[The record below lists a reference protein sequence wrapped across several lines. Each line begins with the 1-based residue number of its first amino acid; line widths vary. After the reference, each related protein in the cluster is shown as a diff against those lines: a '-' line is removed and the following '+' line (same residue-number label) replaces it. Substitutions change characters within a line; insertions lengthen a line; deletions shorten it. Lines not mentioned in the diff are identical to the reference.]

1 MPRLTRPFAPFA
13 LVLALL
19 HGASAVAQQPDPLG
33 VTLLTGSCS
42 GCHGA
47 AGEGSGGVPAIAG
60 TKSRDEF
67 VATMKAFRD
76 NEGNPTIMNR
86 IARGYTDAEIALM
99 AQRFARAN

>member
-1 MPRLTRPFAPFA
+1 MSRLTRLLAPF
-13 LVLALL
+13 VLALAL
-19 HGASAVAQQPDPLG
+19 IHSGPAKSQQPDPIG
-33 VTLLTGSCS
+33 IALLTGSCS

-67 VATMKAFRD
+67 VATMKAFRE
-76 NEGNPTIMNR
+76 NQGNPTIMNR
-86 IARGYTDAEIALM
+86 IARGYTDAEIAAM